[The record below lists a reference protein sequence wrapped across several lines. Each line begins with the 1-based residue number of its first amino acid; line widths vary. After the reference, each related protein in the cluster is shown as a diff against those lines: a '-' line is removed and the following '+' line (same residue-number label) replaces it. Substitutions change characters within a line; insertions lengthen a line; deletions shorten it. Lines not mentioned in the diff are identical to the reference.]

1 MPSDEELWA
10 VAEASGLNSVKME
23 FAPNE
28 LVGMDVLSWDFSSTD
43 LYGANRVAV
52 IGLHGNEVP
61 EPSAWIL
68 LALGCGLL
76 GWTRNRKKA

>member
-1 MPSDEELWA
+1 
-10 VAEASGLNSVKME
+10 
-23 FAPNE
+23 
-28 LVGMDVLSWDFSSTD
+28 MDVLSWDFSSTD
-43 LYGANRVAV
+43 LYGANGVAV

>member
-1 MPSDEELWA
+1 
-10 VAEASGLNSVKME
+10 
-23 FAPNE
+23 PNE

-43 LYGANRVAV
+43 LYGANGVAV